1 MPALQAPSFHQDV
14 HNDLSCMAHRLESF
28 ERLFRESE
36 QARLAEAQK
45 WARWRDITSA
55 SCLMMSVV
63 LAVGVGRLLW
73 RRASG

>member
-14 HNDLSCMAHRLESF
+14 HNDLSCMAHRFESF

-36 QARLAEAQK
+36 QARRKDALEWK
-45 WARWRDITSA
+45 RWRNITSA
-55 SCLMMSVV
+55 SCVLMSIV
-63 LAVGVGRLLW
+63 LAVGVGRLVW